1 MAALPYQQ
9 IFWGDYFAD
18 TQHLTTEEHGA
29 YLLLIGTYWQR
40 GRALDNSN
48 GRLANVTRLSDERW
62 TIVQESLKE
71 FFTIENDIWTHSRI
85 EFDLEKVLSKSTKI
99 SHAAKDSARDRA
111 NRRLAIVERSSDHTD
126 TDIPNENF
134 QIQFEQFWNLYPK
147 KEGKKKAQDAFSK
160 VLKKTSFEILIEGLQ
175 KYVRNP
181 SRKLEFTLL
190 ATTWLNGE
198 RWNDEV
204 QTSSISTGQVYT
216 PHRPINAPGQSGEGA
231 LIICANCEQEWPC
244 AKVRASNDNP
254 F

>member
-48 GRLANVTRLSDERW
+48 GRLANGTRLSDERW

-71 FFTIENDIWTHSRI
+71 FFTSENDIWTHSRI

-126 TDIPNENF
+126 TDIPNENI
-134 QIQFEQFWNLYPK
+134 QIEFDKFWNLYPK
-147 KEGKKKAQDAFSK
+147 KEGKRKAQDVFTRAR
-160 VLKKTSFEILIEGLQ
+160 KKTTFEVIFAGLQ
-175 KYVRNP
+175 NYVRNP
-181 SRKLEFTLL
+181 AREAKFTLL

-204 QTSSISTGQVYT
+204 QTAIASTENDYIPHYEINATGQ
-216 PHRPINAPGQSGEGA
+216 HGIK
-231 LIICANCEQEWPC
+231 ICANCEQEWPC